1 MVKKLLILKKK
12 TSLTLGLLF
21 IAFVGISQ
29 TQTFTSNGTFT
40 VPAGVTSVTV
50 EVWGGGGKGGTRTM
64 GTFVYSG
71 GGGGGAYAKK
81 TAVTVVS
88 GTAYTVT
95 VGTGSTTTAAGGDSW
110 FIATTTILAKGGSSV
125 ADNSSTGANGVAKA
139 HLSIF
144 INQRYFEDE
153 WSKA

>member
-21 IAFVGISQ
+21 IAFVGIAQ
-29 TQTFTSNGTFT
+29 TQTFTANGTFT
-40 VPAGVTSVTV
+40 VPAGVTCVTV
-50 EVWGGGGKGGTRTM
+50 EAWGGGGKGGTRTM

-81 TAVTVVS
+81 TAVTVVP